1 MTTLETTLERCLRPL
16 LFLAAALSLV
26 VAAGIVF
33 FLSTHPVSYQKIM
46 SLTPA
51 PAPEIDWE
59 GERRI
64 LNAESVI
71 GAIPYSGS
79 DGLALV
85 LPSQLYEATLL
96 NGYGN
101 CANKCRGMSYYLEQR
116 SMRFQRV
123 ELLPVRD
130 YLRGYGHVL
139 IRAKHAV
146 GSDVRVGMLDML
158 EGGYLAKDGAALDL
172 DGLRAASPFTV
183 SIVPLNARCDRQSD
197 YYGTFL
203 ETVVFAVADSEAIS
217 RYFRWVEMIYV
228 PIGNPKVERFFC
240 NASAIVLG
248 IFPPLHVSQAD
259 YERLIAPNM
268 GVYLMAQ
275 SMTWATRILLVLLP
289 VLAAMLAF
297 LTYRRRARAA
307 RSRHTDDFPSFPA
320 AK

>member
-1 MTTLETTLERCLRPL
+1 MSILETTLERCLRPL
-16 LFLAAALSLV
+16 LLVAAALTLV
-26 VAAGIVF
+26 VAVGIVF

-46 SLTPA
+46 SLSAA

-59 GERRI
+59 AERRV

-116 SMRFQRV
+116 NMRFQRV
-123 ELLPVRD
+123 ELLPVGD

-146 GSDVRVGMLDML
+146 GSDVRVGMIDML
-158 EGGYLAKDGAALDL
+158 EGGFLAKDGASIDL
-172 DGLRAASPFTV
+172 DDLRAASPFTI

-197 YYGTFL
+197 YYGSFL
-203 ETVVFAVADSEAIS
+203 ETVAFAVADSEAIR

-228 PIGNPKVERFFC
+228 PIGNAKVERFFC

-248 IFPPLHVSQAD
+248 RFPPLHVSQAD
-259 YERLIAPNM
+259 YDRLIAPNM

-275 SMTWATRILLVLLP
+275 GMTWATRILLVLLP
-289 VLAAMLAF
+289 VLVAILAF
-297 LTYRRRARAA
+297 LTYRRRTRAA
-307 RSRHTDDFPSFPA
+307 RSRHAGDFPNPFA